1 MSNEGERTMG
11 NLAQQRAE
19 QPALAELDYLL
30 QRFRQV
36 RATSEAICA
45 PLQTEDYV
53 IQSMPDV
60 SPPKWHLA
68 HVSWF
73 FEVFL
78 LKPYLPGYK
87 PLDPA
92 YDYLFNSYYETHG
105 TPFPRSQRGLIS
117 RPGVEEVYRF
127 RQHVDRAM
135 GDLLG
140 NPPQQHAA
148 EIMRRVELG
157 LQHEQQHQ
165 ELLLMDIKHILAQN
179 PLHPVYRSDLK
190 PAPALHNDRVRWH
203 SYAGGV
209 RHIGHAG
216 SGFAF
221 DCETP
226 RHRQFVEDFQLA
238 DRLVSNREYL
248 SFIAD
253 GGYARSE
260 LWLSD
265 GWAHIRQH
273 GWNAPLYWHRED
285 GGWCEMT
292 LGGLQPL
299 DLEAPV
305 CHVSFYEADA
315 YARWA
320 GARLPTEAEWEVAAT
335 DQPRRGNFLE
345 SDHLQPVPASV
356 PHDGPAQLFGD
367 VWEWTASAYR
377 PYPGFR
383 PLEGSLGEYNGK
395 FMSGQMVLRGGCC
408 ATPEAHI
415 RATYRNFFQPAMRW
429 QFAGLRLAREL

>member
-1 MSNEGERTMG
+1 MG
-11 NLAQQRAE
+11 NLAEPTERTT
-19 QPALAELDYLL
+19 LAEADCPLR
-30 QRFRQV
+30 RFTQI

-45 PLQTEDYV
+45 PLQTEDYL

-73 FEVFL
+73 FEAFL
-78 LKPYLPGYK
+78 LKPFLTGYR

-105 TPFPRSQRGLIS
+105 VPFPRASRGLIS
-117 RPGVEEVYRF
+117 RPGVADVYRF
-127 RQHVDRAM
+127 RRHVDQAM
-135 GDLLG
+135 GELLG
-140 NPPQQHAA
+140 NLPAHHAQD
-148 EIMRRVELG
+148 ILRRVELG

-179 PLHPVYRSDLK
+179 PLHPVYRADLK
-190 PAPALHNDRVRWH
+190 AAPPSRSEPLRWH
-203 SYAGGV
+203 TYRGGI
-209 RHIGHAG
+209 HSIGHSG
-216 SGFAF
+216 EGFAF

-226 RHRQFVEDFQLA
+226 AHRQFVEDFQLA
-238 DRLVSNREYL
+238 SRPVSNREYL
-248 SFIAD
+248 SFMAD

-273 GWNAPLYWHRED
+273 GWTAPLYWLRHED
-285 GGWCEMT
+285 AWHEIT
-292 LGGLQPL
+292 LGGLRPL

-320 GARLPTEAEWEVAAT
+320 GARLPTEAEWEVAAR
-335 DQPRRGNFLE
+335 DRPMQGNFLE
-345 SDHLQPVPASV
+345 SDHLQPVAAERGE
-356 PHDGPAQLFGD
+356 GPSQLFGD

-408 ATPEAHI
+408 ATPQRHI

-429 QFAGLRLAREL
+429 QFAGLRLARES

>member
-1 MSNEGERTMG
+1 MG
-11 NLAQQRAE
+11 NLAE
-19 QPALAELDYLL
+19 QPTEQPSAEAQALLR
-30 QRFRQV
+30 RFAQV
-36 RATSEAICA
+36 RATSETICA
-45 PLQTEDYV
+45 PLQTEDYL

-73 FEVFL
+73 FEAFL
-78 LKPYLPGYK
+78 LKPFLAGYK

-92 YDYLFNSYYETHG
+92 YDHLFNSYYETHG
-105 TPFPRSQRGLIS
+105 TPFPRARRGLIS
-117 RPGVEEVYRF
+117 RPGVADVYRF
-127 RQHVDRAM
+127 RQHVDQAM
-135 GDLLG
+135 GELLS
-140 NPPQQHAA
+140 NPPARHAQ
-148 EIMRRVELG
+148 EILRRVELG

-179 PLHPVYRSDLK
+179 PLYPVYRNDLQ
-190 PAPALHNDRVRWH
+190 PAPAARCDPLRWH
-203 SYAGGV
+203 AYGGGI
-209 RHIGHAG
+209 HAIGHAG
-216 SGFAF
+216 AGFAF

-238 DRLVSNREYL
+238 SRPVSNREYL
-248 SFIAD
+248 GFMTD

-265 GWAHIRQH
+265 GWAHIRQQD
-273 GWNAPLYWHRED
+273 WQAPLYWQHDES
-285 GGWCEMT
+285 GWQEMT
-292 LGGLQPL
+292 LGGLRPL
-299 DLEAPV
+299 DLDAPV
-305 CHVSFYEADA
+305 CHISFYEADA

-320 GARLPTEAEWEVAAT
+320 DARLPTEAEWEVAAGNL
-335 DQPRRGNFLE
+335 PRQGNFLE
-345 SDHLQPVPASV
+345 SDHLQPVAAEPDA
-356 PHDGPAQLFGD
+356 GPQQLFGD

-408 ATPEAHI
+408 ATPQSHI

-429 QFAGLRLAREL
+429 QFAGLRLAGES

>member
-1 MSNEGERTMG
+1 
-11 NLAQQRAE
+11 
-19 QPALAELDYLL
+19 
-30 QRFRQV
+30 
-36 RATSEAICA
+36 
-45 PLQTEDYV
+45 
-53 IQSMPDV
+53 
-60 SPPKWHLA
+60 
-68 HVSWF
+68 
-73 FEVFL
+73 
-78 LKPYLPGYK
+78 
-87 PLDPA
+87 
-92 YDYLFNSYYETHG
+92 
-105 TPFPRSQRGLIS
+105 
-117 RPGVEEVYRF
+117 
-127 RQHVDRAM
+127 
-135 GDLLG
+135 
-140 NPPQQHAA
+140 
-148 EIMRRVELG
+148 
-157 LQHEQQHQ
+157 
-165 ELLLMDIKHILAQN
+165 
-179 PLHPVYRSDLK
+179 
-190 PAPALHNDRVRWH
+190 
-203 SYAGGV
+203 V

-285 GGWCEMT
+285 GAWCEMT
-292 LGGLQPL
+292 LGGCSHWIWKHRSATSASMKPTLMRAGP
-299 DLEAPV
+299 APG
-305 CHVSFYEADA
+305 C
-315 YARWA
+315 R
-320 GARLPTEAEWEVAAT
+320 REAEWEVAAT

-345 SDHLQPVPASV
+345 SDHLQPVSASV
-356 PHDGPAQLFGD
+356 PHEGPAQLFGD

-377 PYPGFR
+377 PYPGFH

-408 ATPEAHI
+408 ATPESHI

>member
-1 MSNEGERTMG
+1 MG
-11 NLAQQRAE
+11 HLAQQPKQ
-19 QPALAELDYLL
+19 QPALAEMDHLL
-30 QRFRQV
+30 QRFQQI

-45 PLQTEDYV
+45 PLQIEDYI

-68 HVSWF
+68 HISWF
-73 FEVFL
+73 FEAFL
-78 LKPYLPGYK
+78 LKPYQPGYK
-87 PLDPA
+87 PLNAA
-92 YDYLFNSYYETHG
+92 YDHLFNSYYETHS
-105 TPFPRSQRGLIS
+105 TPFPRVQRGLIS
-117 RPGVEEVYRF
+117 RPGVDEVYRF

-135 GDLLG
+135 AELLIK
-140 NPPQQHAA
+140 PPQEHAA
-148 EIMRRVELG
+148 EIVRRVELG

-179 PLHPVYRSDLK
+179 PLHPVYRDDLRA
-190 PAPALHNDRVRWH
+190 PPALQNERLRWH
-203 SYAGGV
+203 DYAGGV
-209 RHIGHAG
+209 HHIGHAG
-216 SGFAF
+216 NGFAF

-273 GWNAPLYWHRED
+273 GWNAPLYWHRDD
-285 GGWCEMT
+285 GAWYEMT
-292 LGGLQPL
+292 LGGLRSL

-345 SDHLQPVPASV
+345 SDYLQPVSASV
-356 PHDGPAQLFGD
+356 PHKGPAQLFGD

-377 PYPGFR
+377 PYPGFL

>member
-1 MSNEGERTMG
+1 M
-11 NLAQQRAE
+11 
-19 QPALAELDYLL
+19 AEL
-30 QRFRQV
+30 
-36 RATSEAICA
+36 
-45 PLQTEDYV
+45 
-53 IQSMPDV
+53 
-60 SPPKWHLA
+60 
-68 HVSWF
+68 
-73 FEVFL
+73 
-78 LKPYLPGYK
+78 
-87 PLDPA
+87 
-92 YDYLFNSYYETHG
+92 
-105 TPFPRSQRGLIS
+105 LI
-117 RPGVEEVYRF
+117 
-127 RQHVDRAM
+127 
-135 GDLLG
+135 
-140 NPPQQHAA
+140 NPPQEHAP

-179 PLHPVYRSDLK
+179 PLHPVYRNDLK
-190 PAPALHNDRVRWH
+190 AVPALHNDRIRWH
-203 SYAGGV
+203 DHAGGV
-209 RHIGHAG
+209 HHIGHAG
-216 SGFAF
+216 DDFAF

-238 DRLVSNREYL
+238 DRLVSNREFL

-253 GGYARSE
+253 GGYARSD

-273 GWNAPLYWHRED
+273 GWNAPLYWHRDEN
-285 GGWCEMT
+285 GWYEMT

-299 DLEAPV
+299 ELEAPV

-345 SDHLQPVPASV
+345 NDHLQPVPASV
-356 PHDGPAQLFGD
+356 PHQGPAQLFGD

-377 PYPGFR
+377 PYPGFN
-383 PLEGSLGEYNGK
+383 PLDGSLGEYNGK
-395 FMSGQMVLRGGCC
+395 FMSGQMVLRGGSC

>member
-1 MSNEGERTMG
+1 MG
-11 NLAQQRAE
+11 NLAE
-19 QPALAELDYLL
+19 QPTEQPLPDKAESLL
-30 QRFRQV
+30 RRFIQM
-36 RATSEAICA
+36 RAASEAICT
-45 PLQTEDYV
+45 PLQIEDYI

-73 FEVFL
+73 FEAFV
-78 LKPYLPGYK
+78 LKPFLTGYR

-92 YDYLFNSYYETHG
+92 YDHLFNSYYETHG
-105 TPFPRSQRGLIS
+105 RPFPRASRGLIS
-117 RPGVEEVYRF
+117 RPGVADVYRF
-127 RQHVDRAM
+127 RQHIDQAM
-135 GDLLG
+135 GELLAD
-140 NPPQQHAA
+140 PPRQHAE
-148 EIMRRVELG
+148 EIQHRVELG

-179 PLHPVYRSDLK
+179 PLQPVYRNNLK
-190 PAPALHNDRVRWH
+190 PAPTPLNTPLRWH
-203 SYAGGV
+203 DYTSGIQS
-209 RHIGHAG
+209 IGHAG

-226 RHRQFVEDFQLA
+226 RHRQFIEDFQLA
-238 DRLVSNREYL
+238 DRLISNREYL
-248 SFIAD
+248 SFMTD

-273 GWNAPLYWHRED
+273 GWDSPLYWQRLDDAWH
-285 GGWCEMT
+285 EMT
-292 LGGLQPL
+292 LGGLRAL
-299 DLEAPV
+299 DLDAPV
-305 CHVSFYEADA
+305 CHISFYEADA

-320 GARLPTEAEWEVAAT
+320 GARLPTEAEWEVAASE
-335 DQPRRGNFLE
+335 QPRQGNFLE
-345 SDHLQPVPASV
+345 SDHLQPVAASPAE
-356 PHDGPAQLFGD
+356 GLRQMFGD
-367 VWEWTASAYR
+367 AWEWTASAYR

-383 PLEGSLGEYNGK
+383 SLDGSLGEYNGK

-408 ATPEAHI
+408 ATPQHHI

-429 QFAGLRLAREL
+429 QFAGLRLAREP